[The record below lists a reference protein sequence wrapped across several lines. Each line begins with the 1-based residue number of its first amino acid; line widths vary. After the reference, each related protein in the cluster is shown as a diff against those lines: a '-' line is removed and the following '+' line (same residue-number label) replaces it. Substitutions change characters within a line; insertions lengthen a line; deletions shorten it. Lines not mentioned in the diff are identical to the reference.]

1 MGLDRFATFIA
12 KGINNDGIEELHVT
26 SNIRKIV
33 AGHILFDINFLIY
46 QEIFQIENEINDII
60 KILLCIPA
68 AIDNLDIIEEL
79 INQILKDDHWNF
91 LLQKEN
97 LIFNGNNVDDI
108 IKNFLSLITQT
119 HIQTNQILS
128 VEMKQI
134 LNSIKDFKDVTL
146 LEIIIYKK
154 IITSINHYIK
164 HLHNFDYIISLCLF
178 FDGIPSLSKIIEQR
192 RRRIKN
198 YLESNKKKKLLKTY
212 IDNLELNNRNLLQ
225 YLINRNII
233 NDDTLDLTLFKCL
246 YFDYYKWIKFK
257 FIIDKSIGPSST
269 FIINFQKFI
278 KIIISNLYPKIKLI
292 ISEVN
297 ENGEAD
303 LKIFKYIAIHK
314 ISGDYCIHTT
324 DSDLIHQILVQQ
336 IYYKIKNIDINLS
349 VIKYLKNTNM
359 IEYVQI
365 LDANLIIKNILH
377 TYNNINN
384 IKTNNYQIIWDIC
397 LICYLFGNDHLPS
410 SLEIGPELG
419 LEFFLKSHFLALSQ
433 NTIVTYID
441 TLNINLSNFNLL
453 LIQIQKTY
461 INNITKIILQRFFK
475 LNGQLIN
482 LFTYEFKFNFSQ
494 ILAFLEKFIIY
505 KGLQLSGNH
514 FLTLSEDDLRK
525 KLLKNHSN
533 VMIYNTYQ
541 IFNLSKQNEIL
552 LKIYENS
559 IEENI
564 SYFAEEYMGLILYE
578 KANNITL
585 DSYQDIYNYILDKTT
600 YELNNQ
606 YPQFYDHLNF
616 AQHIKQL
623 ETLDKLDYNEN
634 KINAYLKKFF
644 HLIYTQFS
652 CMEDY
657 HTDNI
662 TFYKYYEVPT
672 INNIIIY
679 LSKLD
684 STQIIKKWLFEI
696 EKENIQEE
704 AYFNTTNHQLLIS
717 PFISSKVKE
726 FGDNDLEY
734 LIQIN
739 KFNYK
744 HININF

>member
-1 MGLDRFATFIA
+1 
-12 KGINNDGIEELHVT
+12 
-26 SNIRKIV
+26 
-33 AGHILFDINFLIY
+33 
-46 QEIFQIENEINDII
+46 
-60 KILLCIPA
+60 
-68 AIDNLDIIEEL
+68 
-79 INQILKDDHWNF
+79 
-91 LLQKEN
+91 
-97 LIFNGNNVDDI
+97 
-108 IKNFLSLITQT
+108 
-119 HIQTNQILS
+119 
-128 VEMKQI
+128 
-134 LNSIKDFKDVTL
+134 
-146 LEIIIYKK
+146 
-154 IITSINHYIK
+154 
-164 HLHNFDYIISLCLF
+164 
-178 FDGIPSLSKIIEQR
+178 
-192 RRRIKN
+192 
-198 YLESNKKKKLLKTY
+198 
-212 IDNLELNNRNLLQ
+212 
-225 YLINRNII
+225 
-233 NDDTLDLTLFKCL
+233 
-246 YFDYYKWIKFK
+246 
-257 FIIDKSIGPSST
+257 
-269 FIINFQKFI
+269 
-278 KIIISNLYPKIKLI
+278 
-292 ISEVN
+292 
-297 ENGEAD
+297 
-303 LKIFKYIAIHK
+303 
-314 ISGDYCIHTT
+314 
-324 DSDLIHQILVQQ
+324 
-336 IYYKIKNIDINLS
+336 
-349 VIKYLKNTNM
+349 M

-505 KGLQLSGNH
+505 KGLQLSDNH

-644 HLIYTQFS
+644 HLIY
-652 CMEDY
+652 
-657 HTDNI
+657 I
-662 TFYKYYEVPT
+662 
-672 INNIIIY
+672 
-679 LSKLD
+679 
-684 STQIIKKWLFEI
+684 LFR
-696 EKENIQEE
+696 K
-704 AYFNTTNHQLLIS
+704 HLL
-717 PFISSKVKE
+717 
-726 FGDNDLEY
+726 
-734 LIQIN
+734 QA
-739 KFNYK
+739 
-744 HININF
+744 